1 MTTWQLDPSHST
13 LGFSVKHLMIS
24 TVRGRFA
31 DFSGA
36 VTLDEAAPGNSSVEV
51 TIDAASIDT
60 RSEQRDNHLRSAD
73 FFDSATF
80 PQLTFKSTRVQGDV
94 SGDFTVFGDLTI
106 RGVTREV
113 ALRGSY
119 EGAGRD
125 PWGNERK
132 AYNLST
138 KINREEFGL
147 TWNQALET
155 GGLLVSPEVKIEIEA
170 QVLKAQQS
178 QKAA

>member
-1 MTTWQLDPSHST
+1 MTAWQIDPSHST

-31 DFSGA
+31 DFSGS
-36 VTLDEAAPGNSSVEV
+36 VSIDEAVPATSSVEV
-51 TIDAASIDT
+51 TINAASIDT
-60 RSEQRDNHLRSAD
+60 RSEQRDNHLRSPD
-73 FFDSATF
+73 FFDTMNF
-80 PQLTFKSTRVQGDV
+80 PELTFRSRRVA
-94 SGDFTVFGDLTI
+94 GDLTGEFTVIGDLSI

-113 ALRGSY
+113 SLRASY
-119 EGAGRD
+119 QGAGRD
-125 PWGNERK
+125 PWGNERR

-170 QVLKAQQS
+170 QVLKVQQA